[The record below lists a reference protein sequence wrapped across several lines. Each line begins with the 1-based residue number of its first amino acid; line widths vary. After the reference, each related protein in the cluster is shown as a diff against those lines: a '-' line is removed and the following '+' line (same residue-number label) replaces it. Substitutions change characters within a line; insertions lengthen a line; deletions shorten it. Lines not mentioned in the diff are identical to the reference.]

1 VSALIVFDTATPAT
15 VAGLRL
21 DSGEVA
27 ELRDD
32 PPPAGRPRHAQ
43 RLLSM
48 CAQLLAGAGLG
59 WRDVGRIGVGV
70 GPGTFTGLRIGVAT
84 GRALA
89 QATGAEL
96 IGVSTLAALAAGA
109 RAATP
114 GQAVLAVLDAR
125 RGEAFAA
132 SWDSAGEPLSPPAAV
147 APEALT
153 GLADQ
158 AHAPWL
164 AAGDGA
170 IRFRDRLEP
179 ALVSVP
185 EDGSRVHLVDAAAL
199 CELAAA
205 GDPVDRERLVPDYL
219 RRPDAEISHRNR

>member
-1 VSALIVFDTATPAT
+1 VSALLAFDTATPAT

-21 DSGEVA
+21 AGGEIA

-32 PPPAGRPRHAQ
+32 PRSGERPRHAQ

-48 CAQLLAGAGLG
+48 CEELLARAGLR
-59 WRDVGRIGVGV
+59 WSDVGRIGVGV

-96 IGVSTLAALAAGA
+96 VGVPTLAALAAGA
-109 RAATP
+109 RAETP
-114 GQAVLAVLDAR
+114 GHAVIAAIDAR

-132 SWDSAGEPLSPPAAV
+132 AWDADGNELAVPAAL
-147 APEALT
+147 APERLPE
-153 GLADQ
+153 LADP

-170 IRFRDRLEP
+170 IRFRDVLEP

-185 EDGSRVHLVDAAAL
+185 EDGSRIHLVDAAAL
-199 CELAAA
+199 CELAAG

-219 RRPDAEISHRNR
+219 RRPDAEIR